1 MTRPF
6 LKYYD
11 DYVAWMHK
19 SLVLWADIGRD
30 VHGGWYEHLDKSG
43 AADIKAIRRH
53 RIQARQVYSYATAQ
67 MNGWYEGRDIA
78 VKTFEF
84 MCLQGWQGEHFI
96 HRLDQDY
103 KITDE
108 RCDLYDHAFSLL
120 GTAALYKLTG
130 KPLYR
135 LWIDK
140 IITAIDRLRSENGG
154 WKEDNLGT
162 TPRRQNPHMH
172 LFEAHLYLY
181 DATKDTR
188 FLRRAQESLS
198 LFKAHF
204 YNQDVQGIHE
214 FFNVDW
220 TLSSGQKGRTL
231 EPGHAAE
238 WIWLLGL
245 YDRLTG
251 DDHSHIREMIFDHL
265 SRQAGPYLIDESC
278 IDESKPSA
286 HKAVRTTRRL
296 WVQTEWIKAH
306 ITLIRDGYSP
316 AAAMLPDLFE
326 HFMEDYLTPSGL
338 WQDQCDAKGHDI
350 AATIPVS
357 SMYHIIAMVNE
368 LKPLAEQ

>member
-1 MTRPF
+1 M
-6 LKYYD
+6 
-11 DYVAWMHK
+11 
-19 SLVLWADIGRD
+19 
-30 VHGGWYEHLDKSG
+30 
-43 AADIKAIRRH
+43 
-53 RIQARQVYSYATAQ
+53 
-67 MNGWYEGRDIA
+67 
-78 VKTFEF
+78 
-84 MCLQGWQGEHFI
+84 
-96 HRLDQDY
+96 
-103 KITDE
+103 
-108 RCDLYDHAFSLL
+108 
-120 GTAALYKLTG
+120 
-130 KPLYR
+130 
-135 LWIDK
+135 
-140 IITAIDRLRSENGG
+140 
-154 WKEDNLGT
+154 
-162 TPRRQNPHMH
+162 
-172 LFEAHLYLY
+172 
-181 DATKDTR
+181 
-188 FLRRAQESLS
+188 
-198 LFKAHF
+198 
-204 YNQDVQGIHE
+204 
-214 FFNVDW
+214 DW